1 MVDQFSVMIDYPA
14 NGGDEETEV
23 KCLGDFAN
31 KYDAEV
37 FRKRIARVLDT
48 GDDLPVTAMCLWE
61 VILHIRGSNNPGA
74 AVDQAIDSVYA
85 RHGTRSEER
94 RVGNEC
100 GSTCSSR
107 WSPYHLK
114 NTNNTLTDQHK
125 QPT

>member
-1 MVDQFSVMIDYPA
+1 MADQFSDLIDYPA

-61 VILHIRGSNNPGA
+61 VILHIRDSNTAIVMVPNEKFKPAPYRNPA
-74 AVDQAIDSVYA
+74 RAKRIEAVFIPDQDV
-85 RHGTRSEER
+85 
-94 RVGNEC
+94 
-100 GSTCSSR
+100 
-107 WSPYHLK
+107 
-114 NTNNTLTDQHK
+114 
-125 QPT
+125 